1 MWQILQRR
9 LKHWLF
15 RADYGR
21 MRRAAA
27 AGNYPLAADL
37 AWLLGEHDLMRRYE
51 ALHRTRIILAR
62 TTVPSRDNPFARCA
76 LEHRLKE
83 RRN

>member
-1 MWQILQRR
+1 MWQTLSRR

-15 RADYGR
+15 RADYDR

-37 AWLLGEHDLMRRYE
+37 AWLLGEQALMRRYE
-51 ALHRTRIILAR
+51 ALHRTKMTLVR
-62 TTVPSRDNPFARCA
+62 TVPARDNPFARCA